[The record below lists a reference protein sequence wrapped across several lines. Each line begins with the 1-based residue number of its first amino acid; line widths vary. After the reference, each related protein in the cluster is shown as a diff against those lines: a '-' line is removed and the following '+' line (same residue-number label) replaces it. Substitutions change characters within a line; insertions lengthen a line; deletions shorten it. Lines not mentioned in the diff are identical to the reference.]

1 MSHKNDG
8 FTDVFDGFKNDGGEL
23 KESLGGDTEG
33 VLQLYEASF
42 LLTEGETSLEQARL
56 FSKNLLQKKLDDG
69 EELDEFLSSL
79 VRRSLELP
87 LHWSVQRPNA
97 RWFANA
103 YSKKSQANPILLE
116 LAKLDFNIVQ
126 AAYQEELKE
135 ISR

>member
-1 MSHKNDG
+1 M
-8 FTDVFDGFKNDGGEL
+8 FDGFKNGGSEF

-56 FSKNLLQKKLDDG
+56 FSKNLLQKKLDDQV
-69 EELDEFLSSL
+69 LDEFLSSL

-97 RWFANA
+97 RWFVNA
-103 YSKKSQANPILLE
+103 YSKKSEANPILVE

-126 AAYQEELKE
+126 AAYQQELKE